1 MAQSKEPELP
11 AVRLE
16 NALGKLQDAQSALKM
31 AMKIEAVEHWEPWI
45 PPRTG
50 SKRYQRRRAQRW
62 PK

>member
-1 MAQSKEPELP
+1 MATETLP
-11 AVRLE
+11 AKRLE
-16 NALGKLQDAQSALKM
+16 NALTKLQDAQSALKM
-31 AMKIEAVEHWEPWI
+31 AMKIEAVEHHYWEPWI